1 MACVNYILK
10 ANWSAF
16 YSSGP
21 EIQQHLEHM
30 VDKYTLRPYIKLRH
44 RVVSARY
51 LEESGK
57 WLLTVKRPRNS
68 TEESIERNPPKLN
81 KPSYHGWEEFQDTA
95 DVLFTGVGALSRW
108 DWPDIEGL
116 DTFAGKVIHS
126 AQWET
131 GDDAKSWEES
141 VADWGDK
148 KVGVIGVVSEFSRP
162 RHRLTI
168 SFAQGSSAI
177 QIVPSLQPK
186 VKHLTNFVRGK
197 TWISSTF
204 ARESLLA
211 LSASEKT
218 DNCMLIL
225 YSQYQFF
232 TIIHVDKFTERDL
245 EAFKDLKYFRTFR
258 QTLEQDLNVSPPCWI
273 LPVRPMINFL
283 RRLFRLRSWEAL

>member
-1 MACVNYILK
+1 LIKLK

-21 EIQQHLEHM
+21 EIQQHLENI

-57 WLLTVKRPRNS
+57 WLLTVKRPGNN
-68 TEESIERNPPKLN
+68 TGESINRNPPKLN
-81 KPSYHGWEEFQDTA
+81 KSSYDDWEEFQDTA

-131 GDDAKSWEES
+131 GNDAKCWEES
-141 VADWGDK
+141 VADWGNK

-162 RHRLTI
+162 STLQSSHYFCSGI
-168 SFAQGSSAI
+168 ICDPNSPFAATQS
-177 QIVPSLQPK
+177 Q
-186 VKHLTNFVRGK
+186 
-197 TWISSTF
+197 TF
-204 ARESLLA
+204 DQLCAR
-211 LSASEKT
+211 
-218 DNCMLIL
+218 
-225 YSQYQFF
+225 
-232 TIIHVDKFTERDL
+232 
-245 EAFKDLKYFRTFR
+245 
-258 QTLEQDLNVSPPCWI
+258 QDLDFFDLRKRNFAETVCW
-273 LPVRPMINFL
+273 REN
-283 RRLFRLRSWEAL
+283 